1 MPLALVQGL
10 DINYE
15 VVGDDGPWVALITG
29 GRRGYQELVPLAN
42 KIAATGFRVLLHDR
56 RNTGASSISITANDV
71 EEVVWADDLRELLA
85 QLEALPTF
93 IGGSSSGARTALF
106 FCLRYPEAVR
116 GLLLLRVTGGKF
128 AANRLPENYY
138 GQFIRAAQNG
148 GMAELCA
155 TDAYRQRINANP
167 KNRKILMNMDAN
179 YFIEMMSRLL
189 ELFIKGSQH
198 PVMGVSESELQ
209 SITTPTII
217 IPGNDNTHSS
227 QSGYAAHNSISNS
240 KLHQLPVTDQDI
252 SVVPFEEW
260 ALYEKEI
267 TSVFSGFMKGIVN
280 HQ

>member
-227 QSGYAAHNSISNS
+227 QSGYAAHNSISGS